1 MAYIVESNGN
11 IIMTQ
16 GDSIE
21 IGINGIPTDKNYKV
35 YFAAQNELREPV
47 GNEIM
52 VESLQQPSIVI
63 KLLGNY
69 TNQFLVNEDL
79 KSQKYYYGIKICSE
93 EAGTEETLLL
103 GNSQIGELNTITV
116 FPRKVEGI

>member
-69 TNQFLVNEDL
+69 TNQFSVNEDL